1 MSQQQGG
8 LNRADKIGS
17 IGAPRWKQYAAGGPY
32 DLVAD
37 GGNGQCCRS
46 ISFLASGDLT
56 HCLQSDGTTD
66 RPITAAPA
74 GFVANVQATSI
85 SPTVAVLVCW

>member
-1 MSQQQGG
+1 MPQQQGS
-8 LNRADKIGS
+8 LNRAS
-17 IGAPRWKQYAAGGPY
+17 FSSSTGAPRWKQYAAGGPY

-46 ISFLASGDLT
+46 ISFLAAGDLT
-56 HCLQSDGTTD
+56 NCLQSDGATN
-66 RPITAAPA
+66 RPIIAAPA

-85 SPTVAVLVCW
+85 TPTVSVLVCW